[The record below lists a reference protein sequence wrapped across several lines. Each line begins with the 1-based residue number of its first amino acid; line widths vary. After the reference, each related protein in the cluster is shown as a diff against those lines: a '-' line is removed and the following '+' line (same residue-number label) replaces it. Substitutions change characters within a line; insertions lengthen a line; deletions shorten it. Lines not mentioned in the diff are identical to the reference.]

1 MEQEQNSQRI
11 NELVQQQ
18 SQMMAIMQQQMK
30 EQSDMMTA
38 FIKKF
43 QW

>member
-38 FIKKF
+38 FMKKF